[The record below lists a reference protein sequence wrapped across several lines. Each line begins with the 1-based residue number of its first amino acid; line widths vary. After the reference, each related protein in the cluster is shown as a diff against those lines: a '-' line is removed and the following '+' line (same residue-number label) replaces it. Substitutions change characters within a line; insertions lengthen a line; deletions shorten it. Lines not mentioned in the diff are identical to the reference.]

1 MINVTELLA
10 WLEQQ
15 IGRAE
20 KEYAI
25 HAGNQTACQLH
36 KDGRITGGLKYDEGR
51 LVAFTTLR
59 RIVRKSGDGAAGE
72 LRAPIEA
79 EQARWQAA
87 IHTYRHAPQPSIP
100 WIAYNQGGVDAL
112 TAALA
117 HFTGQP

>member
-87 IHTYRHAPQPSIP
+87 LHTYRHAPQPSIP